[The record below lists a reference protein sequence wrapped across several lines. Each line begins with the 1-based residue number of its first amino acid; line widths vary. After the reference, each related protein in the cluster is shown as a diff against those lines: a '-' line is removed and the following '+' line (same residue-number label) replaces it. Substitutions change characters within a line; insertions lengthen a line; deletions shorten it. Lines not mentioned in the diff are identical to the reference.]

1 MRRRPFCQVSLLPS
15 SHQLRAHIFHSFRG
29 KYTMLERDYSGN
41 ANGAAPVGSDTKLLL
56 CSLPSQVQTL
66 LKTICS
72 IAMMKATMTE
82 IG

>member
-1 MRRRPFCQVSLLPS
+1 
-15 SHQLRAHIFHSFRG
+15 
-29 KYTMLERDYSGN
+29 MLERDYSGN
-41 ANGAAPVGSDTKLLL
+41 ANGAAPVGSDAKLLL